1 MRVAAAA
8 LATKRDETLCGTAA
22 QTSAVKR
29 ETQAL
34 EPEAS
39 PAADSASAGPST
51 KTEEDALTKSRD
63 DGKRRQRR
71 TSMKKVKYVQED
83 DMSEE
88 EEVLLADKKKRA
100 QQLDYQLRAVRCRHG
115 RVACACV
122 LMH

>member
-1 MRVAAAA
+1 MRVAVAA
-8 LATKRDETLCGTAA
+8 LARKQEELLPGITGPPESVQHETK
-22 QTSAVKR
+22 
-29 ETQAL
+29 AL

-39 PAADSASAGPST
+39 PVTNGVREVIVASE
-51 KTEEDALTKSRD
+51 KTEKQELKKKSQD

-100 QQLDYQLRAVRCRHG
+100 QQLDYQLRAVRW
-115 RVACACV
+115 
-122 LMH
+122 